1 MNHTINSL
9 VDELEQELIHI
20 RRHLHQYPEL
30 SGEEYETAAFLM
42 TKFEEMGVDAKII
55 DTEVGPG
62 VVAYLEG
69 KSKTPLIAFRADMD
83 ALPLMD
89 KKLCSY
95 SSKRAGVVHAC
106 GHDFNTTVILGL
118 VKVLVKIQNQMEG
131 SVKFVFQPSEESAE
145 GGAGHILKA
154 GVMENVDAIWA
165 VHAFPDLPAGKI
177 GVRYGAITSATD
189 GFRVTVKGVSG
200 HSARP
205 QLSVDAI
212 YVASQIIN
220 GLYAIVYRK
229 FDPRLPIVI
238 SVGIINGGT
247 APNIVANEVEFE
259 GTVRMFDQD
268 IRSKIPEVVSAF
280 SRDIAKSYNA
290 DCDLDWHFGPP
301 PVINND
307 KLAMYTENASKQVL
321 GEDSVIIINR
331 PSMGAEDFS
340 RFLWHAPGMLIRI
353 GTGGEEYAS
362 YPLHNPMFDINEKA
376 IAYSVKLLSR
386 ITLDYFEHN
395 KQEKETLR

>member
-1 MNHTINSL
+1 MNLTIDSL

-20 RRHLHQYPEL
+20 RRYLHQYPEL
-30 SGEEYETAAFLM
+30 SGEEYETASFLM
-42 TKFEEMGVDAKII
+42 SKFEEMGVDAKII
-55 DTEVGPG
+55 DTDVGPG
-62 VVAYLEG
+62 VLAQLNG

-83 ALPLMD
+83 ALPLVD
-89 KKLCSY
+89 KKLCPY
-95 SSKRAGVVHAC
+95 SSKREGVVHAC

-118 VKVLVKIQNQMEG
+118 VKVLVKFQNQMEG
-131 SVKFVFQPSEESAE
+131 SVKFIFQPSEESAE
-145 GGAGHILKA
+145 GGASHILKA

-189 GFRVTVKGVSG
+189 GFKITVKGKSG

-212 YVASQIIN
+212 HVATQIIN
-220 GLYAIVYRK
+220 GLYTIVYRR
-229 FDPRLPIVI
+229 FDPRQPIVI
-238 SVGIINGGT
+238 SVGVIHGGT
-247 APNIVANEVEFE
+247 APNIVANKVEFE
-259 GTVRMFDQD
+259 GTIRMFDQD

-280 SRDIAKSYNA
+280 SRDIARSHNA
-290 DCDLDWHFGPP
+290 DCDMDWHFGPP

-307 KLAMYTENASKQVL
+307 VLAMLTERASKEVL
-321 GEDSVIIINR
+321 GEDSVAIINR

-340 RFLWHAPGMLIRI
+340 RFLWHAPGMLIRV

-376 IAYSVKLLSR
+376 IGYSVKLLSR
-386 ITLDYFEHN
+386 IALDYFEQK
-395 KQEKETLR
+395 KQERV

>member
-1 MNHTINSL
+1 MNITINSL
-9 VDELEQELIHI
+9 VDELEQELIYT

-30 SGEEYETAAFLM
+30 SGEEYETANFLM
-42 TKFEEMGVDAKII
+42 TKFEEMGIDAKII

-62 VVAYLEG
+62 VVAQLNG

-83 ALPLMD
+83 ALPLVD
-89 KKLCSY
+89 KKLCTY
-95 SSKRAGVVHAC
+95 SSKRHGVAHSC
-106 GHDFNTTVILGL
+106 GHDFNTTSILGL
-118 VKVLVKIQNQMEG
+118 AKVLVKLQNQMEG
-131 SVKFVFQPSEESAE
+131 SVKFIFQPSEESAE
-145 GGAGHILKA
+145 GGAAYVLKA
-154 GVMENVDAIWA
+154 GIMENVDAIWA

-189 GFRVTVKGVSG
+189 GFKITVKGVSG

-212 YVASQIIN
+212 YVATQIIN
-220 GLYAIVYRK
+220 GLYSIIYRK
-229 FDPRLPIVI
+229 FDPRQPIVI
-238 SVGIINGGT
+238 SVGIISGGT
-247 APNIVANEVEFE
+247 APNIVANKVEFE
-259 GTVRMFDQD
+259 GTIRMFDQD
-268 IRSKIPEVVSAF
+268 IRSKVPEIISAYAR
-280 SRDIAKSYNA
+280 SIAKAHNA
-290 DCDLDWHFGPP
+290 DCDMDWHFGPP

-307 KLAMYTENASKQVL
+307 KLAKITENASLKVL
-321 GEDSVIIINR
+321 GEGSVVIINR

-376 IAYSVKLLSR
+376 IAYTVKVLST
-386 ITLDYFEHN
+386 IVMDYFEGKKSN
-395 KQEKETLR
+395 TDN